1 MPKKQY
7 LLHLYWIIAGVCVY
21 STSLFH
27 PFTHLDDYE
36 QVVNNTIVNSGNWS
50 GFVDI
55 FSSSVVGMYQPL
67 TTTFFKLIYNLGDG
81 SPVIFHIFSLLL
93 HLINASLIYHLLR
106 QFKNSKTI
114 SLLLTGLFVT
124 HSVNVESVAWISA
137 SSNLLFTAFYL
148 SGLLSYISVKSKKTK
163 WFLTY
168 LFFLLSCFSKSAAI
182 TFPFV
187 IIAYDLFIL
196 GKREFLN
203 KVPLVI
209 MSIIFAYV
217 TFLSRESAGHLSE
230 LSVQFNTLEQALI
243 VCRNLIFYPI
253 TFLLPFKLSAFY
265 PFPDNLNWQH
275 YLTPFLVLGIV
286 IYGFK
291 KPFSRL
297 LWFAIIYYL
306 MNIVLVSQIVP
317 FGQQITADR
326 YHYPVFFAF
335 LLMLSIPLNKVNSK
349 SATLILGICIT
360 LLSISSFNRSKI
372 WENDISIWENVI
384 ENYPKVSQ
392 AYNNLGSYYLENKQ
406 SKKAL
411 DYYNKAIA
419 LRADYAD
426 AYSNRGALYGNLNQS
441 QKAIKDLNK
450 AIELKPHADAY
461 FNRANEWMK
470 LKQSSRAISDYQNS
484 IRLKQNPDTYTNL
497 AFAYLQ
503 SGELS
508 QGIENLEKAIR
519 LDRNFDRAYYLL
531 GMVYWRSNEQQKAC
545 NAMTKASQLG
555 NKQAK
560 QLLQEICS

>member
-7 LLHLYWIIAGVCVY
+7 LLHLYWIIAGVCIY
-21 STSLFH
+21 STSIFH

-36 QVVNNTIVNSGNWS
+36 QIVNNTIVNSGNWS

-93 HLINASLIYHLLR
+93 HLINASLIYRLLR

-124 HSVNVESVAWISA
+124 HIVNVESVAWISA
-137 SSNLLFTAFYL
+137 SSNLLFTTFYL

-187 IIAYDLFIL
+187 IIAYDLFMV
-196 GKREFLN
+196 GKREILN

-209 MSIIFAYV
+209 MSIIFAYI
-217 TFLSRESAGHLSE
+217 TYLSRESAGHLSE
-230 LSVQFNTLEQALI
+230 LSIQFSTFEHVLI
-243 VCRNLIFYPI
+243 VCKNLIFYPI
-253 TFLLPFKLSAFY
+253 TFIIPFKLSAFY
-265 PFPDNLNWQH
+265 PFPDSLNWQH
-275 YLTPFLVLGIV
+275 YLAPILILAIV
-286 IYGFK
+286 VYGYL
-291 KPFSRL
+291 KPFSKL
-297 LWFAIIYYL
+297 IWFAIIYYL
-306 MNIVLVSQIVP
+306 MNIALVSQIIP

-326 YHYPVFFAF
+326 YHYPVFLAF
-335 LLMLSIPLNKVNSK
+335 LLMLSYPLNKIRNK
-349 SATLILGICIT
+349 SSSFILAICIT
-360 LLSISSFNRSKI
+360 LLTIGSFNRSKI
-372 WENDISIWENVI
+372 WQSDINIWENVI
-384 ENYPKVSQ
+384 ENYPQVAQ

-411 DYYNKAIA
+411 ENYNKAIA
-419 LRADYAD
+419 LRADYSD

-470 LKQSSRAISDYQNS
+470 LKQTSRAISDYQNS

-531 GMVYWRSNEQQKAC
+531 GMVYWRSKEQQKAC